1 MREEILAYGH
11 PNITAKH
18 RTTMQ
23 VTKDE
28 EITLRAD
35 CIIGVRAS
43 KSVAEIS
50 PELRRHLLEGGEIS
64 VSLMTGDME
73 FSFRAWG
80 DHGLKLKHGSDAVVR
95 RSAYIDDRTLAI
107 RSTAAAKDLP
117 RSMIRTLRNPST
129 VLVVEI
135 VF

>member
-1 MREEILAYGH
+1 
-11 PNITAKH
+11 
-18 RTTMQ
+18 
-23 VTKDE
+23 
-28 EITLRAD
+28 
-35 CIIGVRAS
+35 
-43 KSVAEIS
+43 
-50 PELRRHLLEGGEIS
+50 HLLEGGEIS
-64 VSLMTGDME
+64 ISLMTGDME

-80 DHGLKLKHGSDAVVR
+80 DRELKLKHGSDAVVR